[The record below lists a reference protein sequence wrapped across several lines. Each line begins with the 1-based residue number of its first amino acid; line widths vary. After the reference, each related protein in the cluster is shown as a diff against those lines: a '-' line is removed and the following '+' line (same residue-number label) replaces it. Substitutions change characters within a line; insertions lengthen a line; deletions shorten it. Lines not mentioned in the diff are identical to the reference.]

1 MAAVQAPELRAAATR
16 ERILDAAF
24 AAISTFGLSRFT
36 VDDVARLARLSR
48 QSVYRY
54 FDSKDAL
61 VVVLVEREE
70 DAFLAGVR
78 AAHERHAR
86 LEDAMREAILYCL
99 RSAREHPLLDRL
111 LASEPEVLLPYLTT
125 RGGGVIAR
133 ARSVLEALA
142 AERAGVDAEVVRR
155 AADLAVRAMVSYTL
169 TPPEEPPDQ
178 VAREV
183 AQILTSALQVREEDA
198 R

>member
-36 VDDVARLARLSR
+36 MDDVARLARLSR

-61 VVVLVEREE
+61 VVALVEREE

-169 TPPEEPPDQ
+169 TPAEEPPDQ